1 MVCVITWFTK
11 VMGLAIRRNLHENVV
26 VITLG
31 LAITII
37 AIGLTIIIT
46 TRPTL
51 ATLATLNLQQQ

>member
-1 MVCVITWFTK
+1 
-11 VMGLAIRRNLHENVV
+11 MGLAIRRNLHENVV